1 MSARRSSSRKSSGGI
16 GCLIWIALLLV
27 ICLLFLV
34 NKGKIEKVLTNTNFV
49 NLWQNRGASPKPS
62 PSLRPI
68 PARSAQPSEAP
79 RRSEGPK
86 PTEENAPEPS
96 PRASKAPQRSQK
108 PEASSKPDKNP
119 SPRPQESEKPRTR
132 IATLSFVR
140 VEDDGTILHREVK
153 RSLPTSD
160 SPLYDSLSALM
171 KGPSADDLGKGLMSF
186 IPQGAKVLSVVMRG
200 STAVVNVNEA
210 FSFNSHGIEGV
221 EAQLKQVV
229 WTATAFP
236 TVHDVQ
242 FLIEGKQTDYLGGE
256 GVYIG
261 LPLSRNSFGSL

>member
-1 MSARRSSSRKSSGGI
+1 
-16 GCLIWIALLLV
+16 
-27 ICLLFLV
+27 
-34 NKGKIEKVLTNTNFV
+34 
-49 NLWQNRGASPKPS
+49 
-62 PSLRPI
+62 
-68 PARSAQPSEAP
+68 
-79 RRSEGPK
+79 
-86 PTEENAPEPS
+86 
-96 PRASKAPQRSQK
+96 
-108 PEASSKPDKNP
+108 
-119 SPRPQESEKPRTR
+119 
-132 IATLSFVR
+132 LSFVR